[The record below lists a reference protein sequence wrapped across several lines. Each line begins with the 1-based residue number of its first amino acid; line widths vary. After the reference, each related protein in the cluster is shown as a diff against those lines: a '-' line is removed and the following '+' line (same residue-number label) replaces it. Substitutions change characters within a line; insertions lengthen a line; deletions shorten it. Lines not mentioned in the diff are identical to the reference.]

1 MLPRLREKYSVT
13 KSFKS
18 TFVGIIL
25 VANSFIWYLYSGRL
39 LSKITLNSGLLNQQA
54 ILVWGMYILATV
66 VAAVFGFL
74 LSNKAKNRISF
85 LRIWML
91 IGIPL
96 SLLPVVMDL
105 TAPVYLLFFFAL
117 GGIYFGLGMP
127 VSLAYF
133 ASVTKEK
140 NRSRLGGVTFLAIF
154 SGVLFLG
161 ALGITDIALN
171 AVVLAL
177 CKAAGLIIC
186 CAVKPVEESAFQT
199 DKVSYGSIFR
209 NRTFVLYFVPWMM
222 FSIANYLALPIVSD
236 FSKLISP
243 NLFEYSML
251 IENGLAGVFAVV
263 SGFFGDYIGR
273 KRLVVAGFVLLGFGY
288 ASLGLFPQNI
298 VGWWFYTAVDGI
310 AWGIF
315 YTIFLMTIW
324 GDIAGG
330 RNSEK
335 YYAIGYLPFL
345 LSIFTELSLGT
356 AISSSVNTLA
366 IFSFTSLFLFLAVLP
381 LAYAPETLPLQ
392 MFKDRELKKYLE
404 KAEKIK
410 GQSDSKKE

>member
-1 MLPRLREKYSVT
+1 MLPRLRDNYSVT
-13 KSFKS
+13 GKGFKS
-18 TFVGIIL
+18 AFVGIIL
-25 VANSFIWYLYSGRL
+25 VANTFIWYLYSGRL
-39 LSKITLNSGLLNQQA
+39 LSKITLNSGFSNQQA

-66 VAAVFGFL
+66 AAAVFGFHI
-74 LSNKAKNRISF
+74 SNKAKNRISF

-105 TAPVYLLFFFAL
+105 TTPFYLLFFFTL

-133 ASVTKEK
+133 ASVTKET

-154 SGVLFLG
+154 TGVLFLG

-171 AVVLAL
+171 AAVLAV
-177 CKAAGLIIC
+177 CKAVGLIIC

-199 DKVSYGSIFR
+199 DKVSYGQIFK
-209 NRTFVLYFVPWMM
+209 NRTFVLYFVPWIM
-222 FSIANYLALPIVSD
+222 FSIANYLALPIVSQ
-236 FSKLISP
+236 ISGP
-243 NLFEYSML
+243 SLFEYSML
-251 IENGLAGVFAVV
+251 IENVLAGVFAVI
-263 SGFFGDYIGR
+263 SGFFGDYVGR
-273 KRLVVAGFVLLGFGY
+273 KRLVVAGFILLGFGY

-298 VGWWFYTAVDGI
+298 AGWWFYTAVDGI

-345 LSIFTELSLGT
+345 LSIFTQLSLGT
-356 AISSSVNTLA
+356 TLSSTVNTLA

-392 MFKDRELKKYLE
+392 MFKNRELKKYIE
-404 KAEKIK
+404 KAERVKTRA
-410 GQSDSKKE
+410 DSKKK